1 MRAPLVPLLTALCL
15 AALLSSCGQGGR
27 SVAVAREQLFTLSYG
42 LGEDQ
47 LDLSENDAAQATLK
61 TCVTMR
67 EGIFYISNGNSAKIV
82 RYSSF
87 GDVLSMLYNPEKTPE
102 PLLLKQNADKNGAAE
117 RRAVQYPFRSVG
129 ELAVDSRQNLYVEDR
144 LPPERRVVDKETN
157 SVLDYAVL
165 RFDKDGQ
172 FLDYLG
178 QEGVGG
184 TPFPYIMGVYVT
196 ANDDCVVVSVS
207 QSSWLISW
215 FDSKGLVRH
224 SLKLRRN
231 ALPEPPNGKNYISS
245 LDKIVP
251 NSDGRTLIVKIDYY
265 RPLVDASTKSDT
277 GVDFAGS
284 WAYKIDPTTGA
295 PIERWEIPSVEKT
308 VKDGN
313 SEGPKRY
320 VKIPEFLGVSGQ
332 RFFFISADEGSK
344 NDLSI
349 YDTVTH
355 AVSHYSIDI
364 APDELYFNTLYLSSD
379 GILCALLGTKYEARL
394 VWWRFDK
401 LLGAVTRGAS
411 SSEGS

>member
-1 MRAPLVPLLTALCL
+1 MRARPILCL
-15 AALLSSCGQGGR
+15 AALSASLLLSCGQGGR
-27 SVAVAREQLFTLSYG
+27 SVSVAREQLFTLSYG

-47 LDLSENDAAQATLK
+47 LDLFETDPAQATLK

-67 EGIFYISNGNSAKIV
+67 EGIFYLSNGNSAKIV

-87 GDVLSMLYNPEKTPE
+87 GDVLSMLYNPERTPE
-102 PLLLKQNADKNGAAE
+102 PLLLKQSAEKGGAAE
-117 RRAVQYPFRSVG
+117 RHAVQYPFRSVG
-129 ELAVDSRQNLYVEDR
+129 ELAVDSKQTIYVEDR
-144 LPPERRVVDKETN
+144 LPPERRVVDKETG
-157 SVLDYAVL
+157 SILDYAVL

-184 TPFPYIMGVYVT
+184 TPFPYIVGVYVT
-196 ANDDCVVVSVS
+196 AADECVVVSMS

-215 FDSKGLVRH
+215 FDAKGLVRH
-224 SLKLRRN
+224 SLRLRRDG
-231 ALPEPPNGKNYISS
+231 LPEPPKGKGYIGS

-251 NSDGRTLIVKIDYY
+251 NSDGKTLIAKIDYY
-265 RPLVDASTKSDT
+265 RSAVDPSTKSDA

-284 WAYKIDPTTGA
+284 WAFKLDPTTGA
-295 PIERWEIPSVEKT
+295 PLENWEIPSIEKT
-308 VKDGN
+308 AKG
-313 SEGPKRY
+313 EGGEGSKRY
-320 VKIPEFLGVSGQ
+320 LKIPEFLGVAGQ

-355 AVSHYSIDI
+355 AVSRYSIDI
-364 APDELYFNTLYLSSD
+364 SPDELYFNTFYLSGD

-401 LLGAVTRGAS
+401 LLGAVKRGVSAP
-411 SSEGS
+411 EGS